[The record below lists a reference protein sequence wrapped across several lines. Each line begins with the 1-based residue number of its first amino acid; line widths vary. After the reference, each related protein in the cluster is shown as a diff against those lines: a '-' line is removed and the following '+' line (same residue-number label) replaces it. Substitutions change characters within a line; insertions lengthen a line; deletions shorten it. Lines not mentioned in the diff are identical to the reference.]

1 MPGAKTTM
9 AGPSGP
15 KSRSLNDP
23 ENLRDLVQKLKE
35 GIYISNRQGEV
46 LDANPAFLE
55 MLGISSLEELRRHR
69 LTEFLDPE
77 VRKWELN
84 VLARDG
90 FIREFELQIRRK
102 DGKTRTALDSAYA
115 VENPE
120 TGEMLYKG
128 ILVDITER
136 KRLENQL
143 REQSI
148 RDPLTGCFNRRYLQ
162 LFEHG
167 LEPAARWGCIMIDVD
182 RFKQYNDQHGHAAG
196 DEVLVRMS
204 RFLMRQM
211 RAEEA
216 VVRMGGDEFLVLL
229 RNSDA
234 HRTDS
239 VAKRLQASEAPVPF
253 SLGWAARENQ
263 EKLEKTISRADK
275 KLYAVRGHK
284 RTPEHE
290 RRKR

>member
-1 MPGAKTTM
+1 M

-120 TGEMLYKG
+120 TGEVLYKG

-167 LEPAARWGCIMIDVD
+167 LEPGARWGCIMIDVD
-182 RFKQYNDQHGHAAG
+182 RFKQYNDQHGHQAG

-253 SLGWAARENQ
+253 SLGWTAREDQ
-263 EKLEKTISRADK
+263 EKLERTISRADK
-275 KLYAVRGHK
+275 KLYAVRAHK

>member
-1 MPGAKTTM
+1 M
-9 AGPSGP
+9 ATPSGP
-15 KSRSLNDP
+15 KFRSLTDP

-35 GIYISNRQGEV
+35 GIYISNRQGEI
-46 LDANPAFLE
+46 LDANPAFME
-55 MLGISSLEELRRHR
+55 MLGVPSLEELRRHR
-69 LTEFLDPE
+69 ITDFLDPE
-77 VRKWELN
+77 VRKWELS
-84 VLARDG
+84 VLERDG
-90 FIREFELQIRRK
+90 FIREFEFQIHRK

-115 VENPE
+115 VENPD
-120 TGEMLYKG
+120 TGEVVYKG

-148 RDPLTGCFNRRYLQ
+148 RDPLTGCYNRRYLHI
-162 LFEHG
+162 FDHAV
-167 LEPAARWGCIMIDVD
+167 EPGTRWGCIMIDID
-182 RFKQYNDQHGHAAG
+182 RFKQYNDQHGHQAG
-196 DEVLVRMS
+196 DDALVRLS

-239 VAKRLQASEAPVPF
+239 VAKRLKASEAPVPF
-253 SLGWAARENQ
+253 SLGWAAREEQ
-263 EKLEKTISRADK
+263 EKLEKTIRRADK
-275 KLYAVRGHK
+275 KLYAVRAHK
-284 RTPEHE
+284 RAPEQE

>member
-23 ENLRDLVQKLKE
+23 ENLRDLVQRLKE

-55 MLGISSLEELRRHR
+55 MLGIPSMEELRRHR

-120 TGEMLYKG
+120 TGEVLYKG

-162 LFEHG
+162 LFEHSV
-167 LEPAARWGCIMIDVD
+167 ETTTHWGCIMIDVD

-253 SLGWAARENQ
+253 SLGWAAREDQ

-284 RTPEHE
+284 RAPEHD